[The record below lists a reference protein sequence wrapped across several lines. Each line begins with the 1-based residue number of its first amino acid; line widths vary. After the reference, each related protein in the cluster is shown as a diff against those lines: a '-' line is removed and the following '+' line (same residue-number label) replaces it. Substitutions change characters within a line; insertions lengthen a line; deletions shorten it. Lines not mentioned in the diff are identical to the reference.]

1 MSAAMNLSFSYEDYE
16 EYLKKKDEIINSRIR
31 HDGMDLFDWLSSE
44 KGDMSKTPEGQQLI
58 AALQSIDD

>member
-1 MSAAMNLSFSYEDYE
+1 MNLSFSYKEYE
-16 EYLKKKDEIINSRIR
+16 EYLKKKDEISNSRIR
-31 HDGMDLFDWLSSE
+31 PDGMDFFDWLSSE